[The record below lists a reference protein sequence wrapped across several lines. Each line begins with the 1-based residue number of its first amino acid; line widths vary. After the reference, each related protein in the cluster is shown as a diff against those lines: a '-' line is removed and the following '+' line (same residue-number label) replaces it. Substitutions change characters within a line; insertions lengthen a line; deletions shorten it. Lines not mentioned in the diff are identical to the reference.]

1 MVVMASSISTPCELL
16 SGTNAA
22 GSGSASAAIER
33 AIILVLPLYTCGP
46 WGGEQHRNGAREL
59 IELLPHGQPQ
69 QGLRALSEKGPRQ
82 QSMFVFVCKTAE
94 VIDLNL

>member
-33 AIILVLPLYTCGP
+33 AIILVLPLYTACP
-46 WGGEQHRNGAREL
+46 GGEQHRNGARNL
-59 IELLPHGQPQ
+59 
-69 QGLRALSEKGPRQ
+69 
-82 QSMFVFVCKTAE
+82 QSNSRKKDQDSVC
-94 VIDLNL
+94 VQNSC